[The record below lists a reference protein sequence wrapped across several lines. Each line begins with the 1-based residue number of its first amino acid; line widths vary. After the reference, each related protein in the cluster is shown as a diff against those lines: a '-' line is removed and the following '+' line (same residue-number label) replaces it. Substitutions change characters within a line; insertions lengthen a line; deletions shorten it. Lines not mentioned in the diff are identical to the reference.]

1 MGVSRDPCTGKITE
15 FREQKVSRDQA
26 GTNSRNSSSMRRA
39 LDPPEV
45 SFRGSASNF
54 PFWPGGFD
62 LPTVELEDG
71 LEGLEFSPDKL
82 LSCPPGESFYD
93 EEWSGKF
100 GNLYF

>member
-15 FREQKVSRDQA
+15 FREQKVGRDQT

-62 LPTVELEDG
+62 LPTVELE
-71 LEGLEFSPDKL
+71 EGLEFSPDKL

-93 EEWSGKF
+93 EEWRGMF
-100 GNLYF
+100 GNLHF